1 MKTLV
6 FCRKF
11 KKGMIISMKRRKTSI
26 ILFEISFLVAIL
38 GEIYLLSASRP
49 HVFSIIG
56 IGIVVILTGFLFFDS
71 IWEYISTESK
81 KKELLRVEEARQ
93 EAEKWDVRYTEQ
105 INIQKATYTAI
116 KKSDIKRQE
125 EMKELSDSLV
135 QIIQLQNKIMEGQKK
150 ALNISIN
157 YSKEHTK
164 ELLEAINEE
173 HKDSE
178 AASTLE
184 QNDTKKVESEI
195 KPLYDDPNATLTA
208 DEIAKLFDN
217 YSE

>member
-184 QNDTKKVESEI
+184 QNDTKKIESEI

>member
-1 MKTLV
+1 
-6 FCRKF
+6 
-11 KKGMIISMKRRKTSI
+11 MIISMKRRKTSI

>member
-1 MKTLV
+1 MKTLI

-26 ILFEISFLVAIL
+26 ILFEISFIVAIL

-150 ALNISIN
+150 ADRKSTRLNS
-157 YSKEHTK
+157 SH
-164 ELLEAINEE
+164 L
-173 HKDSE
+173 
-178 AASTLE
+178 
-184 QNDTKKVESEI
+184 
-195 KPLYDDPNATLTA
+195 
-208 DEIAKLFDN
+208 
-217 YSE
+217 